1 MALWLLGLFLKE
13 RGLHRRGRHAV
24 EVLSEVI
31 PTNLGL
37 LWECTCTSGTEAY
50 PSKSCPARG

>member
-1 MALWLLGLFLKE
+1 MALRLLGLFLKE
-13 RGLHRRGRHAV
+13 RCLPRRGRHAV

-37 LWECTCTSGTEAY
+37 LGERTRTSGSEAY
-50 PSKSCPARG
+50 PSKPRSARG

>member
-37 LWECTCTSGTEAY
+37 LGERTCTSGTEAH
-50 PSKSCPARG
+50 PSKSCPVRG